1 MLVNVRQYFTPK
13 SIAQKLST
21 LPKLESPVMDTF
33 FPEARRRQWP
43 LAVIGLDHIAKVTRA
58 VPVIRRGS
66 PAIPMGQGARAWE
79 WIEPQPVE
87 VSDFFSAVDLNNWK
101 LLDDVSKDMV
111 ITEKINDMRT
121 VVRNTTE
128 GLCAQALTGTIT
140 WPMRLQDG
148 TTDTYTVDFTNGGAN
163 PLLTYVVGTAWND
176 NAKTLVSIMDDLIRL
191 EDLFSDQGYG
201 NPEFWCGRDVY
212 LAAFALAQAA
222 NSGKNSPIN
231 VQIND
236 RSISIGGYTLKL
248 ALGSYYNPALAAQGV
263 APTLRVVA
271 DKQILAF
278 ARNAPFTLYYTALDD
293 MYANLLPMPFYARPV
308 EQEDPQGIKVIGKS
322 KPLPVPVPKAL
333 CWVQAIP

>member
-1 MLVNVRQYFTPK
+1 
-13 SIAQKLST
+13 
-21 LPKLESPVMDTF
+21 
-33 FPEARRRQWP
+33 
-43 LAVIGLDHIAKVTRA
+43 
-58 VPVIRRGS
+58 
-66 PAIPMGQGARAWE
+66 
-79 WIEPQPVE
+79 

-148 TTDTYTVDFTNGGAN
+148 TTDTYTVDFTNNG
-163 PLLTYVVGTAWND
+163 D
-176 NAKTLVSIMDDLIRL
+176 NALLSHTVEKDWSDSTKTLVGILDDLI
-191 EDLFSDQGYG
+191 EIETLFANEGYA
-201 NPEFWCGRDVY
+201 NPSFWCGKTVY
-212 LAAFALAQAA
+212 LAAMKLAQAA
-222 NSGKNSPIN
+222 NSGKQSPIN

-236 RSISIGGYTLKL
+236 RSIQIGGYTLTL
-248 ALGSYYNPALAAQGV
+248 ATGAYYDPSVSPGSTATV
-263 APTLRVVA
+263 KVVG
-271 DKQILAF
+271 DKKILAF

-308 EQEDPQGIKVIGKS
+308 EQDDPQGIKVIGKS

>member
-33 FPEARRRQWP
+33 FPEAKRRQWP
-43 LAVIGLDHIAKVTRA
+43 LPVIGLDHIAKTTRS

-66 PAIPMGQGARAWE
+66 PAIPMGQGSRAWE

-101 LLDDVSKDMV
+101 LLDEVSKDMV
-111 ITEKINDMRT
+111 ITEKIDDMRQ

-128 GLCAQALTGTIT
+128 GLCAQALTGTIS

-148 TTDTYTVDFTNGGAN
+148 TTDTYTVDFTNSGAN
-163 PLLTYVVGTAWND
+163 ALLTYTPTTSWADAG
-176 NAKTLVSIMDDLIRL
+176 KTLVSIMDDLIQM
-191 EDLFSDQGYG
+191 EDLFANEGYA
-201 NPEFWCGRDVY
+201 NPEFWCGKDVY
-212 LAAFALAQAA
+212 MAAFKLAQAA
-222 NSGKNSPIN
+222 NSGKASPIS
-231 VQIND
+231 VTIND
-236 RSISIGGYTLKL
+236 RSINIGGYTLTL
-248 ALGSYYNPALAAQGV
+248 AMGSYYSPTAAPGVLATQ
-263 APTLRVVA
+263 RVVDA
-271 DKQILAF
+271 KKILAF
-278 ARNAPFTLYYTALDD
+278 ARTAPFTLFYTALDD

-308 EQEDPQGIKVIGKS
+308 EQDDPQGIKVIGKS

-333 CWVQAIP
+333 CWSQAIP